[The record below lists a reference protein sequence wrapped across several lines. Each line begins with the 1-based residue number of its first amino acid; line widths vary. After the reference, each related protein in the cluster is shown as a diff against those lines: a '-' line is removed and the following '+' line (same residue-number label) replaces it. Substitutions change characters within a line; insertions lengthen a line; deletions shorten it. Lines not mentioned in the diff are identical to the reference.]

1 MSWFYADQIE
11 MFCGGPQ
18 LGTISFE
25 GAFIFAIIMFP
36 QDLYAKFV
44 LNTAFSFFYHLRYF
58 RFCIKNVLGLWFKE
72 QPIFE
77 FKNYFLNVNTWLFII
92 DLNPLCSPRSLKVDM
107 PFPKVLN
114 FLPTEILRLAII
126 KTLLSYCFILPN
138 DFMKTL
144 FVVLTLNIYFTL
156 RRFNTYFIY
165 SSQKNKDRMK

>member
-1 MSWFYADQIE
+1 MRKWKSHMSWFYADQIE

-25 GAFIFAIIMFP
+25 GAFFFAIIMFP
-36 QDLYAKFV
+36 QSLCW
-44 LNTAFSFFYHLRYF
+44 NTAFSFFYHLRYF
-58 RFCIKNVLGLWFKE
+58 RFCIKIVLGLGFKD

-77 FKNYFLNVNTWLFII
+77 LKNYFFKCKHFII

-126 KTLLSYCFILPN
+126 KTLLSYYFILPN
-138 DFMKTL
+138 DFMEALKLLQL
-144 FVVLTLNIYFTL
+144 F
-156 RRFNTYFIY
+156 
-165 SSQKNKDRMK
+165 